1 MYRNYKI
8 SDQEQFYIDKSQVL
22 EERLKDFPSIY
33 LEGAA
38 SSGKTTAVQMLLNR
52 HPEVKSV
59 VVWMDDEIQRMSLSE
74 TLCQVQTQMK
84 DGSTWVIFE
93 NFPKEPNMQVTQQI
107 AAFIRC
113 MPENARVILV
123 SRDKPALE
131 FLELFWK
138 RKMEMVPQEALL
150 FTKKEVHNY
159 IENIGSRL
167 VSGEVYAVTGGWAG
181 CVDVMARLSMQ
192 QGNESKTVK
201 DIKECYEITAYIQ
214 KMILGTLSDEEQ
226 EIVRHA
232 GSCPW
237 INEELCEQVW
247 KVSRSHEI
255 FEELNRKGILL
266 YDERKKGW
274 VIAPLFKGQRVFAQ
288 KQGNMTLLGQWYEA
302 HGFIKEALECFE
314 KAENEDEYRNCMI
327 TNYAKIPFQ
336 GISYGV
342 VKEWKEDTA
351 QICYLRGMNAYEHQR
366 FDEVNREIEK
376 LKKMEQAEFL
386 VKEILLNLCYV
397 NPDISLDEWLAMLQE
412 AMSEKFH
419 LYHMLGHSHM
429 SLCGLRDLTGMFA
442 CSRKEENQKAKIWKA
457 ALGEEEMYCY
467 RLAKIDY
474 YIETQRKDTIEQEEL
489 QILRS
494 VSDVASLYLWLK
506 LQPEQETI
514 DFDMFIKCLE
524 NKTDVQNAEA
534 LVSLYAPSMQNTER
548 FAYWMRDSEK
558 RAKDGVT
565 EENYIELC
573 CISKGYMLLGQYEK
587 AGKLIGKLLP
597 YLKMY
602 RRERLVAE
610 LLFQQAIVCW
620 EENKHG
626 AALQN
631 TIESFLISREYRYVQ
646 FYASYGKKGE
656 NVLNAYIDWLKA
668 NYPEGWNRKKKYQY
682 GNVLRMPEADYLGVI
697 LRYMKRWH
705 RQNRSL
711 MDGSVKERLT
721 MMENIILQEIGK
733 GLTNAEIC
741 QALNLK
747 LPTVKAHIYSIYKK
761 MGVGNRMQAVLRGKE
776 LGMLDDK

>member
-8 SDQEQFYIDKSQVL
+8 SEQEQFYIDKSQVL
-22 EERLKDFPSIY
+22 EEKLKDFPSIY

-38 SSGKTTAVQMLLNR
+38 ASGKTTAVQMLLNR
-52 HPEVKSV
+52 HPEVTSV
-59 VVWMDDEIQRMSLSE
+59 VVLMEDEMLRDNLEATLRQIQE
-74 TLCQVQTQMK
+74 QMK
-84 DGSTWVIFE
+84 DNCIWVVFE
-93 NFPKEPNMQVTQQI
+93 NLPKHLSAKEATQIGMFICDMPKE
-107 AAFIRC
+107 
-113 MPENARVILV
+113 ARVILV
-123 SRDKPALE
+123 GRDKPTLE

-138 RKMEMVPQEALL
+138 RKMEVVSQQALL
-150 FTKKEVHNY
+150 FTKKEVHKY
-159 IENIGSRL
+159 IETAGSRL
-167 VSGEVYAVTGGWAG
+167 AAEEVYTVTGGWAG
-181 CVDVMARLSMQ
+181 CVDVMVRLSMQ
-192 QGNESKTVK
+192 QGNENKTAK
-201 DIKECYEITAYIQ
+201 DIKECYEIKTYIQ

-226 EIVRHA
+226 EIMQCA
-232 GSCPW
+232 ESCPW
-237 INEELCEQVW
+237 VHEKLCEQVW
-247 KVSRSHEI
+247 NVSVSREV
-255 FEELNRKGILL
+255 FEELSRKGILL
-266 YDERKKGW
+266 YDEHKKGW
-274 VIAPLFKGQRVFAQ
+274 IVAPLFGGQYILAQ
-288 KQGNMTLLGQWYEA
+288 KQGDMTLLGYWYEER
-302 HGFIKEALECFE
+302 GFIKDALECFE
-314 KAENEDEYRNCMI
+314 KAENEAAYRNCMI
-327 TNYAKIPFQ
+327 AHYAEIPFQ
-336 GISYGV
+336 GIAYEIV
-342 VKEWKEDTA
+342 REWKKDTA
-351 QICYLRGMNAYEHQR
+351 QICYLRGMNAYEHQK
-366 FDEVNREIEK
+366 FDGLSREIEK
-376 LKKMEQAEFL
+376 LKKMEQTEFL

-397 NPDISLDEWLAMLQE
+397 NPDISLDEWLVMLQE
-412 AMSEKFH
+412 AMPEKFH
-419 LYHMLGHSHM
+419 LYHVLGHSHM
-429 SLCGLRDLTGMFA
+429 CLCGVRDLTGMFA

-506 LQPEQETI
+506 LQPEQETV
-514 DFDMFIKCLE
+514 DFDKFIKCLE

-548 FAYWMRDSEK
+548 FAYWMKDSEK
-558 RAKDGVT
+558 RAKDDVT
-565 EENYIELC
+565 EENYIALC
-573 CISKGYMLLGQYEK
+573 CMSKGYMLLGQYEK

-597 YLKMY
+597 YLKVY

-610 LLFQQAIVCW
+610 LLFQQAIVHW
-620 EENKHG
+620 ENNKHG
-626 AALQN
+626 AALQH
-631 TIESFLISREYRYVQ
+631 TIESFLVSREYRYVQ

-656 NVLNAYIDWLKA
+656 DVLNAYIDWLKV
-668 NYPEGWNRKKKYQY
+668 NYPEGWKRKKKYQY

-705 RQNRSL
+705 RQNRPL

-761 MGVGNRMQAVLRGKE
+761 MDVGNRMQAVLRGKE